1 MTSEQAKNI
10 IQQNSF
16 IGKYK
21 TAILVSAKIIIALGL
36 LVYLVYAVNFQ
47 EILTAIKQANV
58 YLISAAFL
66 LSIVNIY
73 LQFYKWK
80 ITANVVL
87 QETHN
92 SKIWLSLF
100 YGFSAGVFTPARIG
114 EYFGRALVFKNHS
127 LLQVTLATLL
137 DKFFLLL
144 LVAFFGS
151 ISSILFI
158 HYFYHVTFY
167 LTVGLFIL
175 VFALFYLFFWMIL
188 NDKFWDNIFF
198 SKLRDSI
205 KLNWLFEKIK
215 VFRTLDKKYSTKMLL
230 VSLSFYLCFLVQY
243 AVLVA
248 AFSNHSSYFEYFW
261 AGNLM
266 MFAKTIIPPVS
277 LGELGIREGASVFFI
292 TQLGESA
299 STGFNASIFL
309 FFINVLIPSLIGL
322 TLLLKKN
329 DD

>member
-1 MTSEQAKNI
+1 VTTDEVKNI
-10 IQQNSF
+10 FQQNSF
-16 IGKYK
+16 ISKYK
-21 TAILVSAKIIIALGL
+21 TAILIAVKVIIALGL
-36 LVYLVYAVNFQ
+36 LIYLIYAVNFQ
-47 EILTAIKQANV
+47 EILTAIKQSDV
-58 YLISAAFL
+58 YLIAISFL
-66 LSIVNIY
+66 LSFVNIY

-87 QETHN
+87 QENHN

-100 YGFSAGVFTPARIG
+100 YGFSAGAFTPARIG

-127 LLQVTLATLL
+127 VLQVTLATIL
-137 DKFFLLL
+137 DKIFLLL
-144 LVAFFGS
+144 IVAFFGS

-158 HYFYHVTFY
+158 HYYYHVTFY
-167 LTVGLFIL
+167 LTAGLFIL
-175 VFALFYLFFWMIL
+175 VFALFYFFFWLIF
-188 NDKFWDNIFF
+188 NDRFWENVFF
-198 SKLRDSI
+198 TKIKDSI
-205 KLNWLFEKIK
+205 KLHWLFEKVKI
-215 VFRTLDKKYSTKMLL
+215 FRKLDKKYSTKMIL
-230 VSLSFYLCFLVQY
+230 VSFLFYLCFLVQY
-243 AVLVA
+243 SLLVA
-248 AFSNHSSYFEYFW
+248 AFSNHNQFWNYLW

-266 MFAKTIIPPVS
+266 MFAKTIIPPIS

>member
-1 MTSEQAKNI
+1 VTAEQVKNKL
-10 IQQNSF
+10 QQNSF
-16 IGKYK
+16 ISNNN
-21 TAILVSAKIIIALGL
+21 TVILISAKIVIALGL
-36 LVYLVYAVNFQ
+36 IIYLIYAVNFRD
-47 EILTAIKQANV
+47 ILNAIEQANV
-58 YLISAAFL
+58 YLIATAFI
-66 LSIVNIY
+66 LSFVNIY

-80 ITANVVL
+80 MTANVIL
-87 QETHN
+87 QENLN

-114 EYFGRALVFKNHS
+114 EYFGRAIVFKNHS
-127 LLQVTLATLL
+127 LSRVTLATLL
-137 DKFFLLL
+137 DKFFILLI
-144 LVAFFGS
+144 VAFFGS

-158 HYFYHVTFY
+158 HYHYHVTFY
-167 LTVGLFIL
+167 LTIGLFIL
-175 VFALFYLFFWMIL
+175 VFTLFYLFFWMII
-188 NDKFWDNIFF
+188 NERFWDNIFF

-205 KLNWLFEKIK
+205 KLHWLFEKIK
-215 VFRTLDKKYSTKMLL
+215 VFRKLDKKYAAKMFL
-230 VSLSFYLCFLVQY
+230 VSFLFYLCFLVQY
-243 AVLVA
+243 ALLVS
-248 AFSNHSSYFEYFW
+248 AFSNHNQFWDYLW

-292 TQLGESA
+292 TQFGESA

>member
-1 MTSEQAKNI
+1 VATDEVKQVLN
-10 IQQNSF
+10 QNSF
-16 IGKYK
+16 ISKNK
-21 TAILVSAKIIIALGL
+21 AVLLVITKIIIAVGL
-36 LVYLVYAVNFQ
+36 LIYLIYAVNFQ
-47 EILTAIKQANV
+47 EILAAIKQANV
-58 YLISAAFL
+58 YLILTAFL
-66 LSIVNIY
+66 LSLVNIY

-114 EYFGRALVFKNHS
+114 EYFGRAIAFKDQS
-127 LLQVTLATLL
+127 IMRVTLATLL
-137 DKFFLLL
+137 DKLFLLL
-144 LVAFFGS
+144 IVAFLGS

-158 HYFYHVTFY
+158 HYHYHITFY
-167 LTVGLFIL
+167 LTIGLFL
-175 VFALFYLFFWMIL
+175 VVFVLFYLFFWLIF
-188 NDKFWDNIFF
+188 DDGFWDSVLFT
-198 SKLRDSI
+198 KLRNST
-205 KLNWLFEKIK
+205 KLNWLFEKVK
-215 VFRTLDKKYSTKMLL
+215 VFRRLDKRYATKMFV
-230 VSLSFYLCFLVQY
+230 VSFLFYLCFLVQY
-243 AVLVA
+243 ALLVA
-248 AFSNHSSYFEYFW
+248 AFSNHYKFLEYLW
-261 AGNLM
+261 AGNLI

-277 LGELGIREGASVFFI
+277 LGELGIREGTSIFFI

>member
-1 MTSEQAKNI
+1 VTTQEVKNI
-10 IQQNSF
+10 LQQNSF
-16 IGKYK
+16 ISRYK
-21 TAILVSAKIIIALGL
+21 TIILVTAKVIIAFGL
-36 LVYLVYAVNFQ
+36 LIYLIYAVNFQ
-47 EILTAIKQANV
+47 EILSAIKEANF
-58 YLISAAFL
+58 YLIMTAFL

-80 ITANVVL
+80 ITSNVVL
-87 QETHN
+87 REHHN

-114 EYFGRALVFKNHS
+114 EYFGRAIVFKNKS

-137 DKFFLLL
+137 DKLFLLL
-144 LVAFFGS
+144 IVAFLGS
-151 ISSILFI
+151 ISSILLI
-158 HYFYHVTFY
+158 HYHYHVTFY
-167 LTVGLFIL
+167 LTIGLFIL
-175 VFALFYLFFWMIL
+175 VFALFYLFFWLIF
-188 NDKFWDNIFF
+188 NDRFWENVFF
-198 SKLRDSI
+198 TKLRESI
-205 KLNWLFEKIK
+205 KLHWLFEKIK
-215 VFRTLDKKYSTKMLL
+215 VFRKLDKKYATKMFA
-230 VSLSFYLCFLVQY
+230 VSFLFYLCFLIQY
-243 AVLVA
+243 ALLVS
-248 AFSNHSSYFEYFW
+248 AFSNNYNFSDYIW

-309 FFINVLIPSLIGL
+309 FFINVLIPSLIGMI
-322 TLLLKKN
+322 LLLKKN

>member
-1 MTSEQAKNI
+1 MVEQVKNI
-10 IQQNSF
+10 LGQNSF
-16 IGKYK
+16 ITKNK
-21 TAILVSAKIIIALGL
+21 TIILVSAKIFIAAGFL
-36 LVYLVYAVNFQ
+36 L
-47 EILTAIKQANV
+47 
-58 YLISAAFL
+58 YLISSINFSEIVNAAKRADIL
-66 LSIVNIY
+66 LLVLASVLVLPNIY

-87 QETHN
+87 QENHN

-127 LLQVTLATLL
+127 LLRVTLATLL
-137 DKFFLLL
+137 DKLFLLL

-158 HYFYHVTFY
+158 HYYYHVTFY
-167 LTVGLFIL
+167 LTIGLFIL
-175 VFALFYLFFWMIL
+175 VFALFYLFFWMIF
-188 NDKFWDNIFF
+188 NDRFWDNVLFT
-198 SKLRDSI
+198 KLRDSI

-215 VFRTLDKKYSTKMLL
+215 VFRKLDKKYATKMLL
-230 VSLSFYLCFLVQY
+230 ISFLFYVCFLIQY

-248 AFSNHSSYFEYFW
+248 AFSNHSNYLEYLW
-261 AGNLM
+261 AGNLI

-292 TQLGESA
+292 TMLGESA
-299 STGFNASIFL
+299 SVGFNASIFL
-309 FFINVLIPSLIGL
+309 FFINVLVPSLIGL
-322 TLLLKKN
+322 ILLLKKN

>member
-1 MTSEQAKNI
+1 MITEQAKNI
-10 IQQNSF
+10 FRENSF
-16 IGKYK
+16 ISKYK
-21 TAILVSAKIIIALGL
+21 TLILVTAKVVIALGIL
-36 LVYLVYAVNFQ
+36 FYLVYAVNFE
-47 EILTAIKQANV
+47 EILSAINQANI
-58 YLISAAFL
+58 YLIAVAFL
-66 LSIVNIY
+66 LSFVNIY

-87 QETHN
+87 QENNN

-127 LLQVTLATLL
+127 LLRVTLATLL
-137 DKFFLLL
+137 DKLFLLL

-158 HYFYHVTFY
+158 HYYYQVTFY
-167 LTVGLFIL
+167 LTAGLFL
-175 VFALFYLFFWMIL
+175 LEFTFFYLFFWMIF
-188 NDKFWDNIFF
+188 NDKFWDNVFF
-198 SKLRDSI
+198 TKLRDSI
-205 KLNWLFEKIK
+205 KLHWLFEKVK
-215 VFRTLDKKYSTKMLL
+215 VFRKLDKKYATKMLF
-230 VSLSFYLCFLVQY
+230 VSFVFYLCFLIQY

-248 AFSNHSSYFEYFW
+248 AFSNHANYFEYLW
-261 AGNLM
+261 AGNLI

-292 TQLGESA
+292 TMLGESA
-299 STGFNASIFL
+299 SVGFNASIFL